1 MERLMPY
8 QLFYSHTSR
17 NQIRKL
23 HPDIK
28 SIIRDR
34 LKTVSQKPYIGK
46 RLERDLSGY
55 FSFRARRFRII
66 FKIREEEQIIEVHYV
81 GHRRDIYD
89 LLKEKFQNS
98 E

>member
-1 MERLMPY
+1 MPY
-8 QLFYSHTSR
+8 QLLYSKTSR

-34 LKTVSQKPYIGK
+34 LKTIAEKPYIGK

-55 FSFRARRFRII
+55 FSFRVRRFRII
-66 FKIREEEQIIEVHYV
+66 YKIEEEKQIIEVHYV

-89 LLKEKFQNS
+89 LLKEKLDS
-98 E
+98 P

>member
-1 MERLMPY
+1 MPY
-8 QLFYSHTSR
+8 QLLYSKTSR
-17 NQIRKL
+17 DQIKKL

-34 LKTVSQKPYIGK
+34 LKTIAKKPYIGK

-55 FSFRARRFRII
+55 FSFRATRFRII
-66 FKIREEEQIIEVHYV
+66 YKVREENQIIEIHYV

-89 LLKEKFQNS
+89 LLKEKFDS
-98 E
+98 L

>member
-1 MERLMPY
+1 MPY
-8 QLFYSHTSR
+8 RLLYSKTSR
-17 NQIRKL
+17 DQIKKL

-34 LKTVSQKPYIGK
+34 VKTIAKKSYIGK

-55 FSFRARRFRII
+55 FSFRAKRFRII
-66 FKIREEEQIIEVHYV
+66 YKVREENQIIEVHYV

-89 LLKEKFQNS
+89 LLKEKFDS
-98 E
+98 PE

>member
-1 MERLMPY
+1 MPY
-8 QLFYSHTSR
+8 QLLYSKTSR
-17 NQIRKL
+17 DQVKKL

-34 LKTVSQKPYIGK
+34 IKTIAEKPYIGK

-55 FSFRARRFRII
+55 FSFRASRFRII
-66 FKIREEEQIIEVHYV
+66 YKVREEKQIIEIHYV

-89 LLKEKFQNS
+89 LLKDNLN
-98 E
+98 

>member
-1 MERLMPY
+1 L
-8 QLFYSHTSR
+8 QLIYSKTSR
-17 NQIRKL
+17 DQIKKL

-34 LKTVSQKPYIGK
+34 LKKIAKKPYIGK

-66 FKIREEEQIIEVHYV
+66 YKVREEDQIIEVHYV
-81 GHRRDIYD
+81 GHRRDIYE
-89 LLKEKFQNS
+89 LLKETIDS
-98 E
+98 P

>member
-1 MERLMPY
+1 MEY
-8 QLFYSHTSR
+8 QLLYSKASR
-17 NQIRKL
+17 DQIKKL

-34 LKTVSQKPYIGK
+34 LKTIAQKPYVGK
-46 RLERDLSGY
+46 HLERDLSGY

-66 FKIREEEQIIEVHYV
+66 YKVREEDQTIEVHYV

-89 LLKEKFQNS
+89 LLKEGLDSHK
-98 E
+98 

>member
-1 MERLMPY
+1 MLY
-8 QLFYSHTSR
+8 QLLYSKTSR
-17 NQIRKL
+17 GQIKKL

-34 LKTVSQKPYIGK
+34 LKTIEKTPYVGK

-55 FSFRARRFRII
+55 FSFRTRIFRII
-66 FKIREEEQIIEVHYV
+66 YKVREENHIIEVHYV

-89 LLKEKFQNS
+89 LLKEKFAS
-98 E
+98 P

>member
-1 MERLMPY
+1 MSY
-8 QLFYSHTSR
+8 QLLYSKTSR
-17 NQIRKL
+17 DQIKKL

-34 LKTVSQKPYIGK
+34 VKTIAKNPYIGK
-46 RLERDLSGY
+46 KLERDLSGY

-66 FKIREEEQIIEVHYV
+66 YKVREENQIIEVHYI

-89 LLKEKFQNS
+89 LLKEKFDRP
-98 E
+98 

>member
-1 MERLMPY
+1 MPY
-8 QLFYSHTSR
+8 QLLYSKTSR
-17 NQIRKL
+17 DQIKKL

-34 LKTVSQKPYIGK
+34 LKTIEKKPYIGK

-66 FKIREEEQIIEVHYV
+66 YKVREENHIIEVHYG

-89 LLKEKFQNS
+89 LLKEKFAS
-98 E
+98 P

>member
-1 MERLMPY
+1 MPY
-8 QLFYSHTSR
+8 QLLYSKTSR
-17 NQIRKL
+17 DQIKKL

-34 LKTVSQKPYIGK
+34 VKTITKNPYIGK
-46 RLERDLSGY
+46 KLERDLSGY

-66 FKIREEEQIIEVHYV
+66 YKVREENQIIEVHYI

-89 LLKEKFQNS
+89 LLKEKFDRP
-98 E
+98 

>member
-1 MERLMPY
+1 MPY
-8 QLFYSHTSR
+8 QLLYSKTSR
-17 NQIRKL
+17 DQIKKL

-34 LKTVSQKPYIGK
+34 LKTIAKKPYIGK

-66 FKIREEEQIIEVHYV
+66 YKVREENQIIEVHYV
-81 GHRRDIYD
+81 GHRRDIYE
-89 LLKEKFQNS
+89 LLKETIDGP
-98 E
+98 

>member
-1 MERLMPY
+1 MPY
-8 QLFYSHTSR
+8 QLLYSKTSR
-17 NQIRKL
+17 DQIKKL

-34 LKTVSQKPYIGK
+34 VKTIAKNPYIDK
-46 RLERDLSGY
+46 KLERDLSGY

-66 FKIREEEQIIEVHYV
+66 YKVREENQIIEVHYI

-89 LLKEKFQNS
+89 LLKEKFDRP
-98 E
+98 

>member
-1 MERLMPY
+1 MSY
-8 QLFYSHTSR
+8 QLLYSKTSR
-17 NQIRKL
+17 DQIKKL

-34 LKTVSQKPYIGK
+34 VKTITKNPYIGK
-46 RLERDLSGY
+46 KLERDLSGY

-66 FKIREEEQIIEVHYV
+66 YKVREENQIIEVHYI

-89 LLKEKFQNS
+89 LLKEKFDRP
-98 E
+98 